1 VANFIRTLNKIE
13 EGIAGF
19 ALLALSFLTFGE
31 AILRYTVSVTFAW
44 FQEVANYSIIFFTY
58 LGASIGVK
66 YGTHFSME
74 ALTEY
79 APDRIS
85 HLLKAVGYFL
95 SGIVGLLFI
104 YFGVKHMAQVREF
117 GVKSPAMQLSMYIP
131 YIPIALFSITMAF
144 RFFVLSGRHFR
155 SFLRREPFERVR
167 KKG

>member
-1 VANFIRTLNKIE
+1 MANFIRTLNRIE

-79 APDRIS
+79 APDRVS
-85 HLLKAVGYFL
+85 HLLKAVGYLL
-95 SGIVGLLFI
+95 SGFLGLLFV
-104 YFGVKHMAQVREF
+104 YYGLKHMAHVREF
-117 GVKSPAMQLSMYIP
+117 GVKSPAIQLPMYIP
-131 YIPIALFSITMAF
+131 YIPIALFSVTMAF

-155 SFLRREPFERVR
+155 SFVTREPFERVR
-167 KKG
+167 KRG